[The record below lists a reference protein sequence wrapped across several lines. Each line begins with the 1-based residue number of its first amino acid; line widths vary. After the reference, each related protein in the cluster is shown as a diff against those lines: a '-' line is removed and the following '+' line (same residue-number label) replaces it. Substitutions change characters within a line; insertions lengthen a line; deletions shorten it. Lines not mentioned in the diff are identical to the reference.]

1 MTNRA
6 KPKVW
11 VVDDREENRTRFSQ
25 SHSAEFDVTTF
36 ENPDQLLRAIRTD
49 RPDAL
54 LCDIFF
60 YANAEDREAKE
71 ARVPHKAQQIEPL
84 PTEFGPHPPTDA
96 IRLTSNFRHQFRYN

>member
-1 MTNRA
+1 MTSRA

-11 VVDDREENRTRFSQ
+11 VVDDREENRTRFSD

-60 YANAEDREAKE
+60 YANAVLES
-71 ARVPHKAQQIEPL
+71 ARLRNTFRSGILAPQRRLRKRCK
-84 PTEFGPHPPTDA
+84 
-96 IRLTSNFRHQFRYN
+96 RLTPMQISCLDMRRT